1 MRSRLPKLLHPLCGR
16 PLLGYV
22 IEAARE
28 ALETRPLVV
37 YSPHTAAVC
46 ETFADEADFALQD
59 EPRGTGDALRAAL
72 EALPDAI
79 AELIVI
85 SGDTPLLTPETI
97 REVAAQRRADGAAMT
112 ITTFRPEDPRAYG
125 RVELDGA
132 EVLRVVEA
140 KDAVLRGAD
149 EDEPPDLNAGL
160 YAFDAA
166 WLRER
171 IPNLMPS
178 PATGEL
184 YLTELV
190 GLARADGRRVTA
202 YELEDDLELLGVDDR
217 VQLATAEA
225 EMRWRILERHLLAGV
240 TMHDPTSVHV
250 DASVQLAA
258 DVVLEPNVILRGTT
272 RIGSDTV
279 IGAGSQIHDS
289 LIGERCR
296 IWASV
301 VESAELEDDVQVG
314 PFAHLRAGASIG
326 RGARL
331 GNFAEV
337 KQSRIGPGTQ
347 QHHFSYIGDAEVGS
361 RVNIGAGTVTANYDG
376 QDKHRTVIG
385 DGAFIGS
392 DTMLIAPIT
401 VGEDAATGAG
411 SVVTRDVPPGKVA
424 VGVPARL
431 RDRRPKPPKP
441 SPTSSPE
448 PPASSP
454 ESSPEQ
460 GSA

>member
-22 IEAARE
+22 IDAAQE
-28 ALETRPLVV
+28 ALGARPLVV

-46 ETFADEADFALQD
+46 ETFADQADFALQD

-72 EALPDAI
+72 EALPSAI
-79 AELIVI
+79 PELIVI

-97 REVAAQRRADGAAMT
+97 REVAAQRRSDGAAMT
-112 ITTFRPEDPRAYG
+112 LTTFRPEDPRAYG
-125 RVELDGA
+125 RVELDGR

-140 KDAVLRGAD
+140 RDADAGAD
-149 EDEPPDLNAGL
+149 GEVADLNAGL

-171 IPNLMPS
+171 TSSLTPS

-202 YELEDDLELLGVDDR
+202 YALEDDLELLGVDDR

-250 DASVQLAA
+250 DASVEMAT
-258 DVVLEPNVILRGTT
+258 DVVLEPNVILRGAT
-272 RIGSDTV
+272 RIGSDTI

-289 LIGERCR
+289 RIGERCR
-296 IWASV
+296 IWASI

-347 QHHFSYIGDAEVGS
+347 QHHFSYIGDADVGS
-361 RVNIGAGTVTANYDG
+361 RVNIGAGTITANFDG

-431 RDRRPKPPKP
+431 RDRRPKQAPESSATSPP
-441 SPTSSPE
+441 E
-448 PPASSP
+448 SP
-454 ESSPEQ
+454 ESPES

>member
-16 PLLGYV
+16 PLLGYA

-28 ALETRPLVV
+28 ALRARPLVV

-46 ETFADEADFALQD
+46 EIFADEADFALQN

-97 REVAAQRRADGAAMT
+97 REVAEQRRADGAAMT
-112 ITTFRPEDPRAYG
+112 LTAFRPEDPRAYG
-125 RVELDGA
+125 RVELDGG

-140 KDAVLRGAD
+140 RDGLPGAD
-149 EDEPPDLNAGL
+149 EQEQLDLNAGL
-160 YAFDAA
+160 YAFDAD

-171 IPNLMPS
+171 ISSLTPS

-190 GLARADGRRVTA
+190 ALARADGRRVTA

-225 EMRWRILERHLLAGV
+225 ELRWRILERHLLAGV

-250 DASVQLAA
+250 DASVQLAT
-258 DVVLEPNVILRGTT
+258 DVVLEPNVILRGAT

-279 IGAGSQIHDS
+279 VGAGSQIHDS

-301 VESAELEDDVQVG
+301 LESAELEDDVQVG

-347 QHHFSYIGDAEVGS
+347 QHHFSYIGDADVGS
-361 RVNIGAGTVTANYDG
+361 RVNIGAGTITANFDG

-385 DGAFIGS
+385 DRAFIGS
-392 DTMLIAPIT
+392 DTMLIAPVT

-411 SVVTRDVPPGKVA
+411 SVVTHDVPPGKVA

-431 RDRRPKPPKP
+431 RDRRSKPPP
-441 SPTSSPE
+441 AVSPT
-448 PPASSP
+448 SSP